1 MTTDLKNRSLAHQQ
15 YLYNRVIIKDPST
28 DCCTLLWIL
37 MSLSESFWGMM
48 ASLVIYFKFTAE
60 WVSEWILKITHF
72 GEVMNLRN
80 LMTYFVG
87 PATPACS
94 LVDQCGVLYSAL
106 TFPQVDR
113 SGKLGYEEFK
123 KLWNDLRLWKVRR
136 FSLKYFY
143 SVRQL
148 AWDNNVRHSM
158 HKSTDVNYEHVI
170 WVVEITFC
178 LGLFVCLLVF
188 CRHIT

>member
-1 MTTDLKNRSLAHQQ
+1 MNTNVTE
-15 YLYNRVIIKDPST
+15 
-28 DCCTLLWIL
+28 WIVL
-37 MSLSESFWGMM
+37 RYDGIFSHIFQ
-48 ASLVIYFKFTAE
+48 IYC
-60 WVSEWILKITHF
+60 WVSQW
-72 GEVMNLRN
+72 MNFENHTFWWSYELTK
-80 LMTYFVG
+80 LDELLFV
-87 PATPACS
+87 PPCS